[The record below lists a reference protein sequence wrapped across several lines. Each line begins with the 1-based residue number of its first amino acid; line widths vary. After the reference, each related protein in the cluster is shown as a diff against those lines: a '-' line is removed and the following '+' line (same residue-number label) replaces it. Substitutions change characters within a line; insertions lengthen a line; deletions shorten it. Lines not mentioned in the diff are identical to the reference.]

1 MRLEEEGHL
10 SATRR
15 RMGEVIQF
23 GPFLLKREENARVW
37 GLIERVHISSLAS
50 STSMGRPDEVMYTF
64 TLQTDSSSHTAELW
78 QGDVQTLPQVRE
90 VVVELKGLIEKHT
103 GLKAYL

>member
-1 MRLEEEGHL
+1 
-10 SATRR
+10 
-15 RMGEVIQF
+15 MG
-23 GPFLLKREENARVW
+23 L
-37 GLIERVHISSLAS
+37 
-50 STSMGRPDEVMYTF
+50 PDEVMYTF
-64 TLQTDSSSHTAELW
+64 TLQTDSNSHTAKLW